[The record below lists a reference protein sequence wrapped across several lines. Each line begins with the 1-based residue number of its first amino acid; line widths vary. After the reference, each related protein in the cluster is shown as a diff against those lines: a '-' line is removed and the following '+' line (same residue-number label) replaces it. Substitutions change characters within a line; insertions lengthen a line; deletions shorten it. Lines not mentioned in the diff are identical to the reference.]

1 MMVNTCGRARRES
14 AIAAGGS
21 DVSLH
26 RGLAFALV
34 VFAAAYAGLG
44 SWLATGHGP
53 LKSAFEGVRR
63 YDAAL
68 AHGRTGLAASLGEA
82 TLALARTDAHWS
94 QRQLAAF
101 EAQVAETAL
110 AARRIPKA
118 LELVRSASAR
128 LAAAEPSQGE
138 DLPLLI
144 DVAAAHARIAL
155 ATGDGLEATCTFG
168 VLLEQLGPDRVAHP
182 AASPKP
188 HPELGALARHLTG
201 LGRSLR
207 VPSAALA
214 PNSAAFPL
222 TSCHLLADFYVEQED
237 YKAAASAS
245 DIVIAAARIDDK
257 LTPEIHAALL
267 QKSAHVHELL
277 GDVKHAEKRLEEAVA
292 VLDATRN
299 PEASL
304 YALEALGTFL
314 SSWGESERALPV
326 LQRALAVRE
335 SRSER
340 NLPRLAPTL
349 VALGHAQRDSADP
362 AAAETSF
369 KRAFE
374 LASSKHGSSTP
385 ASLEALI
392 ALGEL
397 YRDQGREAEAIRVSH
412 DAAKLQ
418 RTGAFFADEV
428 KQPGNV
434 LRMSEES
441 TRALKLRIAFRATG
455 TPASGRASDAFS
467 TPAAATTA
475 GEVEIALP
483 VVEGAAWAA
492 LWPKDRFERSAN
504 SYPRLRVG
512 APELGSEAGAPSQAR
527 LLFIPGEGSTFA
539 AGAERAA
546 RLQAVAGPDI
556 QVALAYWASGA
567 GARGYLKNPAADAH
581 ARGEIADLMRNL
593 GTAQGDAPIYLVAEG
608 RGARHL
614 SDIINDGG
622 DAPGF
627 GERLAALILIA
638 PQLSSDE
645 MRALAGRFDPKRT
658 RITIY
663 AAENARAL
671 LAARDV
677 YREAPVGLLPAPIA
691 DVTGVEWIAAGIDQ
705 AAADFDTLASD
716 ALVSDIGRI
725 VRDGPS
731 ADKRC
736 GLARVSRARAGDAY
750 VLNPQGCRAGAK

>member
-1 MMVNTCGRARRES
+1 
-14 AIAAGGS
+14 
-21 DVSLH
+21 
-26 RGLAFALV
+26 LAFALV
-34 VFAAAYAGLG
+34 VFGAAYVGLG
-44 SWLATGHGP
+44 PWLATGHGP

-68 AHGRTGLAASLGEA
+68 SHNRVGLAAALGEA
-82 TLALARTDAHWS
+82 TLALARNDTHWS
-94 QRQLAAF
+94 QHQLAAL
-101 EAQVAETAL
+101 ESEIAETAL
-110 AARRIPKA
+110 AARRISEA
-118 LELVRSASAR
+118 LELARSASAR

-144 DVAAAHARIAL
+144 DVARMHARIAL
-155 ATGDGLEATCTFG
+155 ATGDGLEAACTFG

-182 AASPKP
+182 EASLKP
-188 HPELGALARHLTG
+188 HPELAALARHLTD
-201 LGRSLR
+201 LGPSLR

-214 PNSAAFPL
+214 PDSAALPL
-222 TSCHLLADFYVEQED
+222 TSCHLLADFYVEQKD
-237 YKAAASAS
+237 YKAATTASE
-245 DIVIAAARIDDK
+245 IVIAAARSDAN

-277 GDVKHAEKRLEEAVA
+277 GDVRLAETRLEEAVA
-292 VLDATRN
+292 VLDATPN
-299 PEASL
+299 PGASL

-326 LQRALAVRE
+326 LQRALAIRE

-349 VALGHAQRDSADP
+349 VALGYAQRDSQDP

-369 KRAFE
+369 KRALE
-374 LASSKHGSSTP
+374 IASSEHASSPP

-397 YRDQGREAEAIRVSH
+397 YRDQGREAEAVTAAH
-412 DAAKLQ
+412 DAAELQ
-418 RTGAFFADEV
+418 RAAAFFADEV

-455 TPASGRASDAFS
+455 TPASGRASDVFS
-467 TPAAATTA
+467 TPAATTAA
-475 GEVEIALP
+475 GEVEMVLP
-483 VVEGAAWAA
+483 VVDGAPWAA
-492 LWPKDRFERSAN
+492 LWPKDRFENVAR

-512 APELGSEAGAPSQAR
+512 APELGSDAGGPSQAR
-527 LLFIPGEGSTFA
+527 LLFIPGEGSSFA
-539 AGAERAA
+539 GSAERAA
-546 RLQAVAGPDI
+546 RIQAVAGPDI
-556 QVALAYWASGA
+556 RVVLAHWASGA
-567 GARGYLKNPAADAH
+567 AARGYLKNSAADAR
-581 ARGEIADLMRNL
+581 ARDEIADLMRTL
-593 GTAQGDAPIYLVAEG
+593 GTAQGEAPIYLVAEG

-614 SDIINDGG
+614 SDLFNAGG

-627 GERLAALILIA
+627 GERIAALILIA
-638 PQLSSDE
+638 PQLSVEE
-645 MRALAGRFDPKRT
+645 MKALAGRFDPKRT
-658 RITIY
+658 RITVY

-671 LAARDV
+671 LAAREV

-691 DVTGVEWIAAGIDQ
+691 GLTGVEWIAAGIDQ
-705 AAADFDTLASD
+705 SAADFDTLASD

-725 VRDGPS
+725 VRAGPA

-736 GLARVSRARAGDAY
+736 GLARVSEARAGDAY
-750 VLNPQGCRAGAK
+750 VLNPQGCRPRAK

>member
-1 MMVNTCGRARRES
+1 
-14 AIAAGGS
+14 
-21 DVSLH
+21 VSLH

-34 VFAAAYAGLG
+34 VFGAAYVGLG
-44 SWLATGHGP
+44 SRLATGHGP

-68 AHGRTGLAASLGEA
+68 GHDRPGLAASIGEA
-82 TLALARTDAHWS
+82 MLALARTDPHWS

-101 EAQVAETAL
+101 EAEIGETEL
-110 AARRIPKA
+110 AARRIPEA

-128 LAAAEPSQGE
+128 LAEVEPSEAE

-144 DVAAAHARIAL
+144 DVARAHGRIAL
-155 ATGDGLEATCTFG
+155 ATGDGLEAACTFG

-182 AASPKP
+182 EAGLRP
-188 HPELGALARHLTG
+188 HPELVALARHLTE
-201 LGRSLR
+201 LGPSLR

-214 PNSAAFPL
+214 PNSAALPL
-222 TSCHLLADFYVEQED
+222 ASCHLLADFYVEQKD
-237 YKAAASAS
+237 YKAAATAS
-245 DIVIAAARIDDK
+245 EIVIAAAKSDNT

-267 QKSAHVHELL
+267 QERAHIHELV
-277 GDVKHAEKRLEEAVA
+277 GDVKLAEARLEEAVG

-326 LQRALAVRE
+326 LQRALAIRE

-340 NLPRLAPTL
+340 NLPRLAPAL
-349 VALGHAQRDSADP
+349 VALGYAQRDSEEP

-369 KRAFE
+369 KRALE
-374 LASSKHGSSTP
+374 LASSQHGSSPPT
-385 ASLEALI
+385 SLEALI

-397 YRDQGREAEAIRVSH
+397 YRDQGRETEALTVTQ
-412 DAAKLQ
+412 DAAELE
-418 RTGAFFADEV
+418 RAGALFADEI

-441 TRALKLRIAFRATG
+441 MRALTLRIAFRATG
-455 TPASGRASDAFS
+455 APASGRASDAFS
-467 TPAAATTA
+467 TPAAATTI
-475 GEVEIALP
+475 GDVEVVLP
-483 VVEGAAWAA
+483 VVDGAPWAA
-492 LWPKDRFERSAN
+492 LWPKDRFERVARSH
-504 SYPRLRVG
+504 PRLRVG
-512 APELGSEAGAPSQAR
+512 EPELGSDAGGPSQAR
-527 LLFIPGEGSTFA
+527 LLFIPGEGSSFA
-539 AGAERAA
+539 GGAERAA

-567 GARGYLKNPAADAH
+567 APRGYLKNPAADAH
-581 ARGEIADLMRNL
+581 ARDEIAGLMRTL
-593 GTAQGDAPIYLVAEG
+593 GTAQSDTPITLVAEG

-614 SDIINDGG
+614 SDILSAGG
-622 DAPGF
+622 DPPGF
-627 GERLAALILIA
+627 AQRLEALILIA
-638 PQLSSDE
+638 PQLSSAE
-645 MRALAGRFDPKRT
+645 MKALAGRFDPKRT
-658 RITIY
+658 RITVY

-677 YREAPVGLLPAPIA
+677 YREAPVGLLAAPIA
-691 DVTGVEWIAAGIDQ
+691 GLAGVEWIAAGIDQ

-716 ALVSDIGRI
+716 ALISDIGRI
-725 VRDGPS
+725 VRAGPA

-736 GLARVSRARAGDAY
+736 GLARVSEARAGDAY
-750 VLNPQGCRAGAK
+750 VLNPQGCRPPAK